1 MRRFKNILLIYDQS
15 ENTLEKAVALA
26 KNNQAKL
33 TIGDIVK
40 EIPWDMQM
48 LITMKSPQEL

>member
-15 ENTLEKAVALA
+15 DNTLEKAVALA